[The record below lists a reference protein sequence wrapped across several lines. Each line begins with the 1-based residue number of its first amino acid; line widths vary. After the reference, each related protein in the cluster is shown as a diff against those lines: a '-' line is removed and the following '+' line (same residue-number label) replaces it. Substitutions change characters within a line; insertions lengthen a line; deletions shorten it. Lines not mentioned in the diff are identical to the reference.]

1 MTYPAPINKPFAPA
15 IQSACLVLIVVMF
28 VLFISLASRWYAE
41 QVSLPRYCAQPELVI
56 QRIAE
61 MSSENQRLEDGSRR
75 NYMIAAKLKFIEPR
89 YSDESM
95 EAYLQ
100 RLHHRLEE
108 KCR

>member
-1 MTYPAPINKPFAPA
+1 MNYPASIGKPAAPG
-15 IQSACLVLIVVMF
+15 IQSVGLVLIVVMIL
-28 VLFISLASRWYAE
+28 LFISLASQWYAE

-61 MSSENQRLEDGSRR
+61 MSSETRLVEDGNRR

-89 YSDESM
+89 YSGESM

-100 RLHHRLEE
+100 RLRHRLEE
-108 KCR
+108 ICR